1 MIGSSGRDSSP
12 FDSSPCGNAS
22 PRAFW
27 QRGGSP
33 ARFGSENWLDRSDS
47 SASMSKRPSIEKLKQ
62 ASRVKNSSMF
72 AREQKNEY
80 DPTSVPVVER
90 PLAANRP
97 LSQVGG
103 NAYGGRGV
111 EGQRQENTTN
121 SGSGFKGHRR
131 GQSSNS
137 IPFLQRTHSE
147 TPSTQTIE
155 KSPSPS
161 PSRNSA
167 SPTKSSLSSRS
178 AHNTF
183 PRYFDPNTSIWSDDD
198 DTETKIVPSRP
209 LRRQA
214 KSVTFDTKP
223 PEINEYEMV
232 TPDPSVASVA
242 SGSREGSY
250 DDFDDDEYDIDLG
263 GGPNEDEDSFDASL
277 EDTDKTPVVLPE
289 DWRHMSPEV
298 ASNTLANTF
307 DDPFGNKEGR
317 GTPSQQWNVYR
328 TASVNSDGDSRPLPP
343 VPPFSQEEAR
353 PDSPNTIAERV
364 RAAHAR
370 NLPTPPH
377 MTSSESPTKESMS
390 LEDRLRLMGLQ
401 DSTSPQDSAA
411 KEAARLR
418 KHGLGIHVHEEEVDA
433 DDDFGFANEFKAP
446 RISRESILRKVQSR
460 TFDGSAKQGSLD
472 TFPEEH
478 SYGDLDPDVPIPSR
492 EASSNFDE
500 IVPEEPHMHI
510 KQEEEDEHIDLY
522 SIPDMYAASQDDEQE
537 DFDREGSVI
546 RHDVSGGDVPDDE
559 SCYSGDHAVDGAR
572 RGSNSAT
579 DDEGPP
585 TPKQEPAIRT
595 STPRI
600 SGGSNGPDHRDLPE
614 LSLLD
619 DVDFQSGFASYLGG
633 SSTPP
638 PPPEKDNIET
648 VQKPLP
654 KLDMQKIQDFM
665 RHEQSPEAEVE
676 EPGTPSSVVHRPA
689 SPEEITEE
697 IPEIVEPE
705 PVPEPQATIKA
716 PGARLKTRVSA
727 TPADLNMMAAQ
738 RRKVSGAE
746 PPPIPDKSPKRLSM
760 SLEPESQP
768 EHSSL
773 EVQDLSINRRQSFR
787 GIDIMDESFGE
798 DISFGLDKEFDRVI
812 ESSKVQQLFPLPPS
826 AAFPASE
833 QPTPDGR
840 QHNERHFSYVT
851 DLPTPADLTPRS
863 KKGYLMRQNTKVVVA
878 KRNFSNESGAGPMS
892 PTIEQRP
899 SSAGTR
905 SAGSSPRKP
914 SHERSKS
921 WTTEPWNGKARRK
934 SIRSLSA
941 QKRAM
946 NSGPVPPLPGQES
959 AVSAGLDT
967 IGEDQAVNGDGD
979 VEDGIER
986 GRLFVK
992 VVGVKELDLPL
1003 PQSKTSFSSH
1013 SAQC

>member
-1 MIGSSGRDSSP
+1 MIGGSGRDSSP
-12 FDSSPCGNAS
+12 FDSSPYGNAS

-33 ARFGSENWLDRSDS
+33 ARFGSENIWLDRSDS

-80 DPTSVPVVER
+80 DPTSVPLVER

-103 NAYGGRGV
+103 NAFAGRGV
-111 EGQRQENTTN
+111 EGQRLDN
-121 SGSGFKGHRR
+121 SLQGNSPANFKGHRR
-131 GQSSNS
+131 GESQSK
-137 IPFLQRTHSE
+137 IPFLNRTHSD
-147 TPSTQTIE
+147 TPATTAPLEQ
-155 KSPSPS
+155 SPSPS
-161 PSRNSA
+161 PSRTAA
-167 SPTKSSLSSRS
+167 SPTKSSLSSRTG
-178 AHNTF
+178 HNTF
-183 PRYFDPNTSIWSDDD
+183 PRNFDPNTSIWSDED
-198 DTETKIVPSRP
+198 DTETRIIPSRP

-223 PEINEYEMV
+223 PEVNEYEMV

-307 DDPFGNKEGR
+307 DDPFGSKEGR
-317 GTPSQQWNVYR
+317 STPSQQWNAYR

-343 VPPFSQEEAR
+343 VPPFSQEDGR
-353 PDSPNTIAERV
+353 PASPSTIAERV

-370 NLPTPPH
+370 TLPSPPQANGIA
-377 MTSSESPTKESMS
+377 TADFAIKKESLS

-401 DSTSPQDSAA
+401 DSTSPKDADA

-418 KHGLGIHVHEEEVDA
+418 KHGLGIHVREEEVDE
-433 DDDFGFANEFKAP
+433 DEEFGFSNEFKAP

-460 TFDGSAKQGSLD
+460 TFEKQGNLD
-472 TFPEEH
+472 IFSEEH

-492 EASSNFDE
+492 EPSSNFDE
-500 IVPEEPHMHI
+500 IPDDGHVHI
-510 KQEEEDEHIDLY
+510 KQEDEEEQIDLY
-522 SIPDMYAASQDDEQE
+522 SIPAMYAASQDDIEE
-537 DFDREGSVI
+537 YDREGSVI
-546 RHDVSGGDVPDDE
+546 RHDISGGDVPDDA
-559 SCYSGDHAVDGAR
+559 SCYSGDATVEGAQ
-572 RGSNSAT
+572 SNSAT
-579 DDEGPP
+579 DEEGPP
-585 TPKQEPAIRT
+585 TPKQESAIRT

-600 SGGSNGPDHRDLPE
+600 SGGSNGSDHSNLPE

-619 DVDFQSGFASYLGG
+619 DGDFQSGLASYLGG

-638 PPPEKDNIET
+638 PPPEKDYIHT
-648 VQKPLP
+648 AQKTIP
-654 KLDMQKIQDFM
+654 KLDMQAVQDFM
-665 RHEQSPEAEVE
+665 RRDDSPDAEE
-676 EPGTPSSVVHRPA
+676 EEGPSTPSSVVHRPI
-689 SPEEITEE
+689 SPEE
-697 IPEIVEPE
+697 IPEIIEP
-705 PVPEPQATIKA
+705 PLVPEPQATIKA
-716 PGARLKTRVSA
+716 PGGRLKARVSA
-727 TPADLNMMAAQ
+727 TPADLQMMAAQ
-738 RRKVSGAE
+738 RRKVSGADA
-746 PPPIPDKSPKRLSM
+746 PPIPEKSPKRLSM
-760 SLEPESQP
+760 SLEPQEVTAES
-768 EHSSL
+768 SSL
-773 EVQDLSINRRQSFR
+773 GVPASPINRRQSFR
-787 GIDIMDESFGE
+787 GIDIGDESFGE

-812 ESSKVQQLFPLPPS
+812 ESSKVQLFPLPPS
-826 AAFPASE
+826 AEFPAIE
-833 QPTPDGR
+833 QPSPDGR
-840 QHNERHFSYVT
+840 LHLEQHFSYVT
-851 DLPTPADLTPRS
+851 ESSTPANLTPRS

-878 KRNFSNESGAGPMS
+878 KRNFSNESGIGPMS
-892 PTIEQRP
+892 PTLEQRP

-905 SAGSSPRKP
+905 SAGNSPRKP

-941 QKRAM
+941 TKRAAA
-946 NSGPVPPLPGQES
+946 SGPVPPLPGQES

-967 IGEDQAVNGDGD
+967 VVEDQAMTGEGDF
-979 VEDGIER
+979 EDGVER

-1003 PQSKTSFSSH
+1003 PQSKYNVFK
-1013 SAQC
+1013 